1 MHDNNLSFFYPRF
14 KMKAWGISEMFSLTK
29 VIKHALINLPWFV
42 PLNKNSCKGV
52 LPTLRKV
59 IHYWFFFIPFSQT
72 SSILTCHLHPSSLN
86 FFVFLKC
93 STILC
98 KPPSVFFLF
107 PQSSLSSDFCFD
119 PFEMSKLFVT
129 NRTPLF
135 LARQILAR
143 RKSCDLETKAMSF
156 WFANLVVLAG
166 LHNEAGK
173 LSC

>member
-1 MHDNNLSFFYPRF
+1 
-14 KMKAWGISEMFSLTK
+14 MKAWGISEMFSLTK
-29 VIKHALINLPWFV
+29 VNKHALINLPWFV

-59 IHYWFFFIPFSQT
+59 IRYWFFFLLLSHRPLLF
-72 SSILTCHLHPSSLN
+72 LHYHLHPSSLN

-93 STILC
+93 STILY

-119 PFEMSKLFVT
+119 PFEMRKLFVT

-135 LARQILAR
+135 LSRQILAR

-173 LSC
+173 WSC

>member
-1 MHDNNLSFFYPRF
+1 
-14 KMKAWGISEMFSLTK
+14 MKAWGISEMFSLTK

-59 IHYWFFFIPFSQT
+59 IRYWFFFFLLLSHKPLLSLHVIFT
-72 SSILTCHLHPSSLN
+72 LHPSSLN

-119 PFEMSKLFVT
+119 PFEMRKLFVT
-129 NRTPLF
+129 NGTPLF
-135 LARQILAR
+135 RSKAN
-143 RKSCDLETKAMSF
+143 SCPSKELWPWNQSY
-156 WFANLVVLAG
+156 VVLI
-166 LHNEAGK
+166 
-173 LSC
+173 C

>member
-1 MHDNNLSFFYPRF
+1 
-14 KMKAWGISEMFSLTK
+14 MKAWSISEMFSLTK
-29 VIKHALINLPWFV
+29 VNKHALINLPWFV
-42 PLNKNSCKGV
+42 PLNKNSCKSV
-52 LPTLRKV
+52 LPTLRQM
-59 IHYWFFFIPFSQT
+59 IRYWFFFLLLSHRPLLF
-72 SSILTCHLHPSSLN
+72 LHYHLHPSSLN

-107 PQSSLSSDFCFD
+107 PRSSLNSDFCFD
-119 PFEMSKLFVT
+119 PFEMRKLFVT

-143 RKSCDLETKAMSF
+143 RKSCDLETKAKSF

-173 LSC
+173 LSR

>member
-1 MHDNNLSFFYPRF
+1 
-14 KMKAWGISEMFSLTK
+14 MKAWNISEMFSLTK
-29 VIKHALINLPWFV
+29 VNKHALINLPWFV
-42 PLNKNSCKGV
+42 PLNKNSCKSV

-59 IHYWFFFIPFSQT
+59 IRYWFFFLLLSHRPLLF
-72 SSILTCHLHPSSLN
+72 LHYHLHPSSLN

-98 KPPSVFFLF
+98 KPPSVFFFFFLN
-107 PQSSLSSDFCFD
+107 PPWVLTSVL
-119 PFEMSKLFVT
+119 
-129 NRTPLF
+129 TPLRWGNCSSPTELPF
-135 LARQILAR
+135 FGRRQILAR

-173 LSC
+173 WSR

>member
-14 KMKAWGISEMFSLTK
+14 KLKAWGISEMFSLTK
-29 VIKHALINLPWFV
+29 VNKHALINLLWFV

-98 KPPSVFFLF
+98 KPPSVFFFFFLN
-107 PQSSLSSDFCFD
+107 PPEVLTSVL
-119 PFEMSKLFVT
+119 
-129 NRTPLF
+129 TPLRWGNCSSPTELPFF
-135 LARQILAR
+135 LPVKFLPVERAVTLKPKLCRF
-143 RKSCDLETKAMSF
+143 DLLIS
-156 WFANLVVLAG
+156 W
-166 LHNEAGK
+166 
-173 LSC
+173 C